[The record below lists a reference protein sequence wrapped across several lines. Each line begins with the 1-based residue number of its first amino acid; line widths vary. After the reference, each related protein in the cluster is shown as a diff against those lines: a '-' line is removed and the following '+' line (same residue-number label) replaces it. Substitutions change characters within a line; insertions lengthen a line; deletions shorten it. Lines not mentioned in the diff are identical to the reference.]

1 MVFRLDEGVL
11 VVPAFRRRA
20 AQLRSGASARL
31 RVAVALTQALALLA
45 GSACE
50 RPLEVVQT
58 SYLAI
63 VLLVDDSATARTLVH
78 YRVTEL
84 SGTLGIDTVVSRA
97 ARDTVILDVPPATYT
112 VTVDG
117 LPATCG
123 IPRGTAQMVEVYPP
137 PSTALARYFA
147 FCRPT
152 LTLATLVEGAAQDSQ
167 FIWRLDGPGAP
178 RVGVIRGN
186 DSLRLDSVAAGRYTL
201 RLGLVA
207 DNCVITSDGGAE
219 QSLEVP
225 ETGGA
230 AALFRVACSDEARR
244 PRLLAMAASYHDGAA
259 AFAFRAV
266 DPDRDIER
274 YWWDLTDCSGRSMLS
289 SGPLLRRGLSSGR
302 TALADTV
309 VVAAGFEIGLPDSA
323 VHGRCAALRVAD
335 EAGNTTP
342 VVEQPLTPGAGAAP
356 LATSFNAYYLGNS
369 AVHIDVQGLDPDG
382 DFVGY
387 FVQLRLRD
395 GVLAPPDGEPDLGI
409 YNAAGYDALPLPE
422 VPLGGGR
429 IGFGDVLAVIV
440 YLVDARGNFVRLED
454 ADLFH

>member
-1 MVFRLDEGVL
+1 MVFGLDEGVL

-20 AQLRSGASARL
+20 AQLRSGALARL
-31 RVAVALTQALALLA
+31 PVATALSLALLA

-50 RPLEVVQT
+50 RPLEVVPT

-63 VLLVDDSATARTLVH
+63 VTLVDDAVAARTLVH

-84 SGTLGIDTVVSRA
+84 SGTLGIDTLLTRA
-97 ARDTVILDVPPATYT
+97 ARDTVILDLPPATYT

-123 IPRGTAQMVEVYPP
+123 VPRGTVQMVEVYPP

-152 LTLATLVEGAAQDSQ
+152 FTLATLVEGAAQDSE
-167 FIWRLDGPGAP
+167 FTWRLDGPGAL
-178 RVGVIRGN
+178 RVGVIGAN
-186 DSLRLDSVAAGRYTL
+186 DSLHLDGLPAGRYTL

-207 DNCVITSDGGAE
+207 DNCVATSDGGLE
-219 QSLEVP
+219 QSVDVP
-225 ETGGA
+225 ESGGA
-230 AALFRVACSDEARR
+230 ALLFRLACSDAARR
-244 PRLLAMAASYHDGAA
+244 PRLLAVAASYHDGAA
-259 AFAFRAV
+259 AFVFRAV

-274 YWWDLTDCSGRSMLS
+274 YWFDLTDCDGRSVLP

-309 VVAAGFEIGLPDSA
+309 TVAAGFELALPDSA
-323 VHGRCAALRVAD
+323 VRGRCAALRVAD

-342 VVEQPLTPGAGAAP
+342 VVERPLTPEAGAAP
-356 LATSFNAYYLGNS
+356 TATSFNAYYLGNS
-369 AVHIDVQGLDPDG
+369 AVHIDVQALDADG

-387 FVQLRLRD
+387 FALLRLRD
-395 GVLAPPDGEPDLGI
+395 GVLAAPDGQPDLGI
-409 YNAAGYDALPLPE
+409 YNAAGYDAVPLPD
-422 VPLGGGR
+422 VPLGSGR
-429 IGFGDVLAVIV
+429 IGVGDVLAVIV
-440 YLVDARGNFVRLED
+440 YLVDGRGHFTRLED